1 MTEGVVKWFDPKK
14 GYGFIEQQGG
24 EDIFVHYSGIAGNGF
39 RSLRAGEKVEFEIS
53 QGPRGP
59 QAREVVR
66 RQAVGDRQ

>member
-1 MTEGVVKWFDPKK
+1 MKWFDPKK

-39 RSLRAGEKVEFEIS
+39 RSLRAGENVEFEVS
-53 QGPRGP
+53 QDPRGP

-66 RQAVGDRQ
+66 R